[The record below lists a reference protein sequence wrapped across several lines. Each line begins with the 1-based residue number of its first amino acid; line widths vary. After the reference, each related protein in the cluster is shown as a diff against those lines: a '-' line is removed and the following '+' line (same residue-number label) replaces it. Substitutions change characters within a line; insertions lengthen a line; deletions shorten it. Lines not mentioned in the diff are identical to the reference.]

1 MVSSFFCE
9 LFLFLQ
15 YHSFSYLEQK
25 IYGNACWS
33 DNGEIDVMEQVG
45 YDPNKIVS
53 SVHTAEYNHMKNTQ
67 PTHGVDVPDACSNFK
82 IYTLNWTSDQL
93 EMFVGDDN
101 QPFEQRI
108 LVWDKGNQGWQRW
121 PFDNDFFIILN
132 IAIGGTWGGQHG
144 IDESIF
150 PKRMEIE
157 WVRFYKLESENLG
170 TQSAPAAH
178 RVIALRSNANGK
190 FVCAENGGNGPLI
203 ASRDAVGGW
212 EKFDLITLDGNKV
225 ALRSHANG
233 KYVCAEAAGEKPLI
247 VNRNGIDAWE
257 TFQMIHRGENKV
269 AFIAVNGKYVCAV
282 DYGRGA
288 LTADRTNVDAWE
300 TFDLVPQ

>member
-108 LVWDKGNQGWQRW
+108 LVWDKGNQGWERW

-132 IAIGGTWGGQHG
+132 IAIGGTWQKGGQHG
-144 IDESIF
+144 IDESVF

-157 WVRFYKLESENLG
+157 WVRFYKVESENVG
-170 TQSAPAAH
+170 TQSAPAAQ
-178 RVIALRSNANGK
+178 RVIALRSNANG
-190 FVCAENGGNGPLI
+190 PLL

-212 EKFDLITLDGNKV
+212 EKSDLITLDGNKV
-225 ALRSHANG
+225 ALRSYANG
-233 KYVCAEAAGEKPLI
+233 KYVSAEAAGKNL
-247 VNRNGIDAWE
+247 
-257 TFQMIHRGENKV
+257 
-269 AFIAVNGKYVCAV
+269 
-282 DYGRGA
+282 
-288 LTADRTNVDAWE
+288 
-300 TFDLVPQ
+300 